1 MNIVVW
7 IVQILLGL
15 AFIAFAY
22 AHSFGAAQTQLQPGA
37 QWIGDVPQPLL
48 IFIALCEFLG
58 GIGLILPAATK
69 IQPRLTPLAAALL
82 AVMMVL
88 AAGFHLTRGEY
99 PNIVFNLILGA
110 LAAFVAYGR
119 WVIAP
124 LKAS

>member
-1 MNIVVW
+1 MNIVLW

-15 AFIAFAY
+15 ALVAFAY

-48 IFIALCEFLG
+48 IFIAVCELLG
-58 GIGLILPAATK
+58 GIGLILPAATQ
-69 IQPRLTPLAAALL
+69 IQPRLTPLA
-82 AVMMVL
+82 

-99 PNIVFNLILGA
+99 PNIVFTLILGA

>member
-1 MNIVVW
+1 MNIILW
-7 IVQILLGL
+7 ILQILLGL
-15 AFIAFAY
+15 AFVFLAY

-37 QWIGDVPQPLL
+37 EWMRAAPQALL
-48 IFIALCEFLG
+48 SFIAVCEFLG
-58 GIGLILPAATK
+58 GVGLILPAATK

-82 AVMMVL
+82 AVMMLL
-88 AAGFHLTRGEY
+88 AAGFHLVRGEY
-99 PNIVFNLILGA
+99 PNIVTNLILGA